1 MRGLQRGI
9 RSEQSI
15 LFIVAVVIGVAVGYA
30 VIGFR
35 ELIELFQLVLY
46 GSDSEA
52 RFAGIVAEFRPWH
65 LLLITTLGGLVIGLF
80 VHYVM
85 PGRRNHGVAD
95 VMEACVLRGGRMD
108 VKAGLGAALAS
119 AASIGVGA
127 SVGREGPA
135 VHIGASISAW
145 MAERLHLSR
154 NRSLT
159 LVGCGVAAAVAASFN
174 APIAGVF
181 FALEVVVGQ
190 YALKVFAPI
199 VIASVAGTVVTRIY
213 LGNIPAFM
221 FVPDYF
227 IVSFLEVPAFVLLG
241 LTCTAMATIFM
252 YSIFVTEDVVG
263 KMPMPAWLRPALGGL
278 IIGAIALAYPHVLG
292 VGYEATDQAL
302 KEALPLGFMIALIA
316 AKTAATAIALGS
328 GFAGGVF
335 SPSLFLGAMTGGA
348 FGIIAATLFPELS
361 SGHGAYAV
369 TGMAG
374 VAAAVLGA
382 PISTIL
388 IMFELTNNY
397 QLTVAVM
404 IVVVI
409 ASMLTQ
415 QVTRESFF
423 TWQLERR
430 GVNLKQAQE
439 TGLLLAI
446 TIQDLIS
453 DNYAV
458 VPYSAGLTAVRH
470 GLAEKG
476 TTAAFVLD
484 EEDRLYGR
492 LTSADV
498 LTRTLGADE
507 AKTCAGDIAQPCDI
521 VLLPHSSL
529 DRALQLMNAHGE
541 DCLPV
546 VDDTAERHI
555 LGIIYH
561 KDLVLAQN
569 RVLLEARARDQ
580 GEN

>member
-1 MRGLQRGI
+1 M
-9 RSEQSI
+9 
-15 LFIVAVVIGVAVGYA
+15 
-30 VIGFR
+30 
-35 ELIELFQLVLY
+35 
-46 GSDSEA
+46 
-52 RFAGIVAEFRPWH
+52 
-65 LLLITTLGGLVIGLF
+65 
-80 VHYVM
+80 
-85 PGRRNHGVAD
+85 
-95 VMEACVLRGGRMD
+95 
-108 VKAGLGAALAS
+108 
-119 AASIGVGA
+119 GA

-154 NRSLT
+154 NLSLT

-190 YALKVFAPI
+190 YVLKVFAPI
-199 VIASVAGTVVTRIY
+199 VIASVAGTVVTRLY

-221 FVPDYF
+221 SVPDYF
-227 IVSFLEVPAFVLLG
+227 IVSFLEVPAFALLG
-241 LTCTAMATIFM
+241 ITCAAMAMIFM

-263 KMPMPAWLRPALGGL
+263 KMPMPAWLRPAFGGF

-335 SPSLFLGAMTGGA
+335 SPSLFLGAMIGGA
-348 FGIIAATLFPELS
+348 FGIIAASVFPELS
-361 SGHGAYAV
+361 SSHGAPTV
-369 TGMAG
+369 MGMAG

-397 QLTVAVM
+397 QLTIAVM
-404 IVVVI
+404 IVVVT

-415 QVTRESFF
+415 QITRKSFF

-430 GVNLKQAQE
+430 DIDLTQAE
-439 TGLLLAI
+439 KTGLLFAI
-446 TIQDLIS
+446 TIQDLVS

-458 VPYSAGLTAVRH
+458 VPYSAGLAAVRH
-470 GLAEKG
+470 ALAEKG
-476 TTAAFVLD
+476 TTVVLVLD
-484 EEDRLYGR
+484 EENQLYGR

-498 LTRTLGADE
+498 LKWALGADE
-507 AKTCAGDIAQPCDI
+507 AKACAGDIVRPCDI
-521 VLLPHSSL
+521 VVLPHSSL
-529 DRALQLMNAHGE
+529 DRALQLMSAHDE
-541 DCLPV
+541 DFLPV
-546 VDDTAERHI
+546 VDDTAERYI

-569 RVLLEARARDQ
+569 RVLLEARARGQ

>member
-1 MRGLQRGI
+1 M
-9 RSEQSI
+9 
-15 LFIVAVVIGVAVGYA
+15 GYA

-35 ELIELFQLVLY
+35 ELIGFFQLVLY
-46 GSDSEA
+46 GSNSEA
-52 RFAGIVAEFRPWH
+52 RFASMVAELRPWQ
-65 LLLITTLGGLVIGLF
+65 LLLVTTLGGLLIGLF

-85 PGRRNHGVAD
+85 PGRPNHGVAD

-145 MAERLHLSR
+145 MAERLYFNR

-159 LVGCGVAAAVAASFN
+159 LVGCGVAVAASFN

-181 FALEVVVGQ
+181 FALEVVVGR

-221 FVPDYF
+221 SVPDYF

-241 LTCTAMATIFM
+241 IACTAMATIFM
-252 YSIFVTEDVVG
+252 YSIFVAENVVG
-263 KMPMPAWLRPALGGL
+263 KMPMPVWLRPALGGL
-278 IIGAIALAYPHVLG
+278 IIGAIGLAYPHVLG

-316 AKTAATAIALGS
+316 AKTAATAIALGC

-348 FGIIAATLFPELS
+348 FGIIAATVFPELS
-361 SGHGAYAV
+361 SSHGAY
-369 TGMAG
+369 TIMGMAG
-374 VAAAVLGA
+374 VTAAVLGA

-388 IMFELTNNY
+388 IMFELTSNCE
-397 QLTVAVM
+397 LTIAVM

-415 QVTRESFF
+415 QITRESFF

-430 GVNLKQAQE
+430 GIDLNKPKKQ
-439 TGLLLAI
+439 
-446 TIQDLIS
+446 
-453 DNYAV
+453 V
-458 VPYSAGLTAVRH
+458 CYSL
-470 GLAEKG
+470 
-476 TTAAFVLD
+476 
-484 EEDRLYGR
+484 
-492 LTSADV
+492 SPS
-498 LTRTLGADE
+498 
-507 AKTCAGDIAQPCDI
+507 KTW
-521 VLLPHSSL
+521 
-529 DRALQLMNAHGE
+529 
-541 DCLPV
+541 
-546 VDDTAERHI
+546 
-555 LGIIYH
+555 
-561 KDLVLAQN
+561 
-569 RVLLEARARDQ
+569 
-580 GEN
+580 